1 MDPAPREFAELPTDP
16 ELGVPVPF
24 AAGTDVGYGD
34 RPAGTPVSV
43 RRLDKRRVTQCAL
56 SRVCGVCG
64 ASLGRPLAFLGSRSE
79 VGRLAFHLPPA
90 HLACAQALLA
100 AYSSVG
106 ETVLDIDAPPAEW
119 VLATTASFEFVR
131 AGRDD
136 LDKRP
141 TFQPSSA
148 LTEVTPARR

>member
-1 MDPAPREFAELPTDP
+1 MAPAPRACADLPVDP

-34 RPAGTPVSV
+34 RPAGTPLSA
-43 RRLDKRRVTQCAL
+43 RDLDKRRVTQCAL

-64 ASLGRPLAFLGSRSE
+64 ATMGRPLAFLGTRTE
-79 VGRLAFHLPPA
+79 VDRLAFHLPPA
-90 HLACAQALLA
+90 HLSCAEQLLA

-106 ETVLDIDAPPAEW
+106 EPVLGLDAPPREW

-131 AGRDD
+131 PGRDD
-136 LDKRP
+136 DDKRP

-148 LTEVTPARR
+148 LAEVTPARH

>member
-1 MDPAPREFAELPTDP
+1 MDPAPRAFGELPRDP
-16 ELGVPVPF
+16 DLGVPVPF

-34 RPAGTPVSV
+34 RPAGSNLSA
-43 RRLDKRRVTQCAL
+43 RGLDKRRVTQCAL

-64 ASLGRPLAFLGSRSE
+64 ATLGRPLAFLGTRTE
-79 VGRLAFHLPPA
+79 VDRLAFHLPPA
-90 HLACAQALLA
+90 HLSCAEALLA
-100 AYSSVG
+100 AYASVG
-106 ETVLDIDAPPAEW
+106 EPLLGLDAPPGAW

-131 AGRDD
+131 PGRED

-148 LTEVTPARR
+148 LTEVTPAGG